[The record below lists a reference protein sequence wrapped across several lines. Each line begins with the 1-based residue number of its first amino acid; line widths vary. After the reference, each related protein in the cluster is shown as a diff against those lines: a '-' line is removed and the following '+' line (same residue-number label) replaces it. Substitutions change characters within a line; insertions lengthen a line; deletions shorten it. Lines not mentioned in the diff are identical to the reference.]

1 MAAAVNPDQIAVDIG
16 STIIKIA
23 SLGDDDASL
32 KQVFEPRDF
41 ELGIAAQ
48 VQRTLAKFGTSAD
61 NGNILVCSSANG
73 GLRIGI
79 VSLTDYYSGAVLR
92 NQALSA
98 GANPL
103 FVDQFESSDGNL
115 QSVDVLLVAGGIDC
129 PDAGPLA
136 QRLERFR
143 TDLYHF
149 NTLVYAGNRYLAQAF
164 VERNPGALVI
174 DNPLA
179 TGLRSTSDSVFETL
193 RRAYLDDLVHTEGIS
208 DLRIGL
214 SGGVRPTPEVVNRG
228 FHRAVLNRSSI
239 EVPGSCILIDIG
251 GATTDLHY
259 TVEIIVDESDDRPA
273 AGSSVAR
280 YVFTDLG
287 IVFSRDSTL
296 AQMRNHPRIYDFL
309 TQVIDG
315 DVREVYRLLR
325 ESDYDPEPDVLSYAC
340 LFLALDRF
348 AQGKGPGLPQADL
361 SKVSQ
366 FILTGGASQNLNEL
380 QIRRLLAL
388 FIGTSSSNPGVEID
402 RDYRIWVEGITWM
415 DSASN

>member
-1 MAAAVNPDQIAVDIG
+1 MVTTVNTDQLAVDIG
-16 STIIKIA
+16 STIIKMA
-23 SLGDDDASL
+23 YLGGDGSLL
-32 KQVFEPRDF
+32 KQEYEPRDF

-48 VQRTLAKFGTSAD
+48 VERLLAKLDISAG
-61 NGNILVCSSANG
+61 NGDVLVCSSANG

-136 QRLERFR
+136 RRLARFR

-149 NTLVYAGNRYLAQAF
+149 NTLAYAGNRYLAPMF
-164 VERNPGALVI
+164 VERHPDAVVI

-179 TGLRSTSDSVFETL
+179 EGLRSTSDSVFETL
-193 RRAYLDDLVHTEGIS
+193 RRAYLDDLVHKEGIS
-208 DLRIGL
+208 DLQIG
-214 SGGVRPTPEVVNRG
+214 SVEGVRPTPEVVNRG

-259 TVEIIVDESDDRPA
+259 TIEIILDESDDRPA

-287 IVFSRDSTL
+287 IVLSRDSTL

-315 DVREVYRLLR
+315 DVRDVYRLLR
-325 ESDYDPEPDVLSYAC
+325 ESDYDPESAVLSYAC

-366 FILTGGASQNLNEL
+366 FILTGGAAQTLNEQQVARIL
-380 QIRRLLAL
+380 NL
-388 FIGTSSSNPGVEID
+388 FVGNSSSNPGISID
-402 RDYRIWVEGITWM
+402 RDYRVWIDGITGV
-415 DSASN
+415 DSTGG

>member
-1 MAAAVNPDQIAVDIG
+1 MATTVKMDRIAIDIG
-16 STIIKIA
+16 STIVKIA
-23 SLGDDDASL
+23 CLSNDGSLL
-32 KQVFEPRDF
+32 QQHFEPRDF
-41 ELGIAAQ
+41 EIGIVTQ
-48 VQRTLAKFGTSAD
+48 VERLLAKFDRSGD
-61 NGNILVCSSANG
+61 DGDVLVCSSANG
-73 GLRIGI
+73 GLRVGI
-79 VSLTDYYSGAVLR
+79 VSLTDYFSGAVLR

-103 FVDQFESSDGNL
+103 FVDQFDSSKGNL
-115 QSVDVLLVAGGIDC
+115 QSVDMLLVAGGIDC

-136 QRLERFR
+136 RRLESFR
-143 TDLYHF
+143 ADLYHF
-149 NTLVYAGNRYLAQAF
+149 KALAYAGNRHLASAF
-164 VERNPGALVI
+164 VKRFPHALVI

-179 TGLRSTSDSVFETL
+179 VGLRSSNDSVFETL
-193 RRAYLDDLVHTEGIS
+193 RRAYLDDLVHKEGIS
-208 DLRIGL
+208 DLRIG
-214 SGGVRPTPEVVNRG
+214 SAAGVRPTPEVVNRG

-239 EVPGSCILIDIG
+239 EVPGACVLVDIG

-259 TVEIIVDESDDRPA
+259 TVEIVLDESDDRPA
-273 AGSSVAR
+273 AGSSIAR

-325 ESDYDPEPDVLSYAC
+325 ESDYDPDSALLSYAC

-348 AQGKGPGLPQADL
+348 AQGKGPGLPAADL

-366 FILTGGASQNLNEL
+366 FILTGGASQTLDEQRIARILNL
-380 QIRRLLAL
+380 
-388 FIGTSSSNPGVEID
+388 FVGGGSSIPGILVD
-402 RDYRIWVEGITWM
+402 RDYQVWVDGITW
-415 DSASN
+415 AEPING